1 MQDTIFFGNG
11 FNLLSDDSKSWEEL
25 LEDLT
30 FKPIIKSIPYTLQY
44 EDIYLSNKLKT
55 FNTDKDYSKE
65 YKLKTQIGEM
75 VSSFSPNDIYK
86 TLATTGVFSYITTN
100 YDKTLHKQLIE
111 NGYEEVYRNVL
122 ERIYSIRRNYSYRKD
137 KIQEIQIWHIHGDAD
152 HPISIMLGY
161 DHYCGAIGKIDS
173 YIKGRYKYPKDKYEK
188 LPSIAERLNGNDK
201 FTYSW
206 IDLFFTNN
214 IHIIGFGLDYS
225 ELDIW
230 WILNKR
236 MRFIKDEEI
245 NINNKIYFYGYV
257 DKDKELLLKNFGV
270 EVFNYKKPNDS
281 NKSNW
286 TNLYIMMLDD
296 LKKNLNKK

>member
-111 NGYEEVYRNVL
+111 NGYEDYW
-122 ERIYSIRRNYSYRKD
+122 K
-137 KIQEIQIWHIHGDAD
+137 KI
-152 HPISIMLGY
+152 
-161 DHYCGAIGKIDS
+161 
-173 YIKGRYKYPKDKYEK
+173 
-188 LPSIAERLNGNDK
+188 
-201 FTYSW
+201 
-206 IDLFFTNN
+206 
-214 IHIIGFGLDYS
+214 
-225 ELDIW
+225 
-230 WILNKR
+230 
-236 MRFIKDEEI
+236 
-245 NINNKIYFYGYV
+245 
-257 DKDKELLLKNFGV
+257 
-270 EVFNYKKPNDS
+270 KKS
-281 NKSNW
+281 
-286 TNLYIMMLDD
+286 
-296 LKKNLNKK
+296 